1 MNTTQTS
8 AQVVDLGTEASAA
21 RARKINELH
30 GRIERAEKMTT
41 EDRVE
46 IGRLLVEQKKA
57 NLGAFQAWV
66 AANCSF
72 QYRTATRYMQ
82 AYWDDQSG
90 HAPTL
95 VAFPSVNAFLTQH
108 TPKITNGENRKD
120 VVQQLLEAVGLAEW
134 PRLVSPEMLQK
145 LIAAAEFIRKDR
157 AARDTRAN
165 TPRFVGYQKRL
176 VDAGL
181 MEYAAGSATRKA
193 RRDELLKLA
202 GLTEYPRGALVPE
215 IEAKLARAIE
225 MMQAAKEVKQ
235 IQVTLTEVKVTVP
248 EAKQAQFDKAL
259 AKAVA
264 IELERLQ
271 GQFAAAVTAA
281 AADAVA
287 AAAKEKAHWAT
298 LSAKANDEFSDLQ
311 EQRKHVDSYLTL
323 DEFKLIRSCL
333 HPDREADPERKRK
346 AFDLFSRFE
355 AKVNPDARARK
366 RNGWPT

>member
-1 MNTTQTS
+1 MNTTQAS

-30 GRIERAEKMTT
+30 GRTAK
-41 EDRVE
+41 DRVE
-46 IGRLLVEQKKA
+46 IGRLLVEEKKA
-57 NLGAFQAWV
+57 NPGTFKAWV

-72 QYRTATRYMQ
+72 SHSTATDYMQ
-82 AYWDDQSG
+82 MYWKDRVVASPDNLVTL
-90 HAPTL
+90 PT
-95 VAFPSVNAFLTQH
+95 VNAFMAQH
-108 TPKITNGENRKD
+108 IPTS
-120 VVQQLLEAVGLAEW
+120 VVGIARTRCREALLEAVGLAEW
-134 PRLVSPEMLQK
+134 PKLVSPDMLQK
-145 LIAAAEFIRKDR
+145 FIDAADVIRKDR
-157 AARDTRAN
+157 ASRAP
-165 TPRFVGYQKRL
+165 TPAAPAAPKFVGYQKRL
-176 VDAGL
+176 ADAGL
-181 MEYAAGSATRKA
+181 MNYAAGGATRKTRLA
-193 RRDELLKLA
+193 ELLKLA
-202 GLTEYPRGALVPE
+202 GLTKYPRGALVPE
-215 IEAKLARAIE
+215 IEAKLVRAIE

-235 IQVTLTEVKVTVP
+235 TQVTLTEVKVTVP
-248 EAKQAQFDKAL
+248 EAKQAHFDKAL

-264 IELERLQ
+264 IEIERLQ

-333 HPDREADPERKRK
+333 HPDREADPDRKRK